1 MYSVSATNGDCAR
14 STWPR
19 EILALRRRAAAA
31 CALSGET
38 SDHLVA
44 AASGSRGPTFT
55 VIGISGSYNLE
66 HVCEWRLAI
75 APHRRV
81 VPSSFFLEDLRWAS
95 SSRCALW

>member
-66 HVCEWRLAI
+66 YVCERRLRDCPASLST
-75 APHRRV
+75 
-81 VPSSFFLEDLRWAS
+81 PSC
-95 SSRCALW
+95 CAFILLSGGSEVGFK